1 MANCTNSASS
11 WNEKVVLFLYLTPPR
26 KIEIWIDGIVCVCV
40 RACVCVG
47 GWVSGCVCVWVGG
60 CLACAVVDTDVF
72 TYFRKSMQLF
82 LSFLLIS

>member
-26 KIEIWIDGIVCVCV
+26 KIEIWIDGIVCV
-40 RACVCVG
+40 RACVRVCVC
-47 GWVSGCVCVWVGG
+47 GWVCVWVGG
-60 CLACAVVDTDVF
+60 CVACAVVDTDEF